1 MLSTPAP
8 DFSEDTSPDGPGRG
22 GMLAGG
28 TLIPYSS
35 PMAFLDTKRDQA
47 ALLIFVLGLGLVY
60 TLWPYSTGLL
70 GAPVLYVVFAPLYR
84 WLSRW
89 IKPGAAAGLVVLLG
103 VILVLGPGVSFVGI
117 VAGEAQDIASGV
129 IRSPLLTR
137 LRELRI
143 GPYDVGAQIEAFG
156 SRLVAFIGASALSL
170 IGTATRLGIQLTITF
185 FGLYYLLMAPQ
196 SAWRQVQPFIPFSR
210 HNAEI
215 LRERFRDVTIS
226 TLIGTGLTASVQGL
240 LVGLAFWFTGI
251 PNALFWGVVT
261 VVLAILPVVGS
272 GLVWGPGVLSLALEG
287 NYGRA
292 IGLALWGVLV
302 VGNVDNVIRPYVF
315 RRWAQI
321 HPFITIIGAF
331 AGIQYFGLLGLLIGP
346 LAISYFFELIRMY
359 RAEYLDDEEAAQEIA
374 AQTQEVPETHG
385 ADRRTGGRADGA
397 VS

>member
-1 MLSTPAP
+1 
-8 DFSEDTSPDGPGRG
+8 
-22 GMLAGG
+22 
-28 TLIPYSS
+28 
-35 PMAFLDTKRDQA
+35 MAFLDTKRDRA
-47 ALLIFVLGLGLVY
+47 AFLIFVLGMGLVY
-60 TLWPYSTGLL
+60 TLWPFSTGLI
-70 GAPVLYVVFAPLYR
+70 GAPVLYVVFAPVYR
-84 WLSRW
+84 WLTHW
-89 IKPGAAAGLVVLLG
+89 LKPGLAAGLVVLLG

-117 VAGEAQDIASGV
+117 IANEAQDIASGV
-129 IRSPLLTR
+129 IRSPLLSR

-170 IGTATRLGIQLTITF
+170 IGTATRLGIQLTIAF
-185 FGLYYLLMAPQ
+185 FGLFYLLQAPQ
-196 SAWRQVQPFIPFSR
+196 YAWRQVQPFIPFSR

-215 LRERFRDVTIS
+215 LRDRFRDVTIS

-240 LVGLAFWFTGI
+240 LVGLAFWATGI

-261 VVLAILPVVGS
+261 IVLAILPVVGS
-272 GLVWGPGVLSLALEG
+272 GLVWGPGVLALALEG

-292 IGLALWGVLV
+292 IALALWGAIV
-302 VGNVDNVIRPYVF
+302 VGNVDNVIRPMVF

-359 RAEYLDDEEAAQEIA
+359 RAEYLDDEEAAEEIA
-374 AQTQEVPETHG
+374 QSRSGRP
-385 ADRRTGGRADGA
+385 DTGTR
-397 VS
+397 